1 MSKSGDKAFEN
12 DIPQLSQLGSSQGD
26 RTLSPFLSSAGNQTG
41 MFPVQPKENKF
52 LGDLSEVTEGAV
64 WNDGQPLSLERLLLF
79 FPNDIVPN
87 DSLSCTSS
95 FLPE

>member
-1 MSKSGDKAFEN
+1 MSKLGDKAFEN

-52 LGDLSEVTEGAV
+52 LGGPFR
-64 WNDGQPLSLERLLLF
+64 GHRGCRLERWATSLF
-79 FPNDIVPN
+79 GAITAF
-87 DSLSCTSS
+87 LS
-95 FLPE
+95 